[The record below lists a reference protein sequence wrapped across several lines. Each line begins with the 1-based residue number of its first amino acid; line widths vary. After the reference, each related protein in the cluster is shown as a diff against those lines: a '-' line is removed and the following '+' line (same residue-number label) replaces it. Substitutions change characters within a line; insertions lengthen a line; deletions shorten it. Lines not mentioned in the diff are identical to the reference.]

1 MQSKNEFGTLSTLF
15 VVDLLQGV
23 CCNIELQA
31 NSFCTVNNLKMFCCL
46 EVFRGLAVQTSK
58 STQTTACVPH

>member
-1 MQSKNEFGTLSTLF
+1 MLEILHILFLCCQQDIVLSLFDTRWMIQSKNETLSTLF

-31 NSFCTVNNLKMFCCL
+31 NSFY
-46 EVFRGLAVQTSK
+46 GII
-58 STQTTACVPH
+58 